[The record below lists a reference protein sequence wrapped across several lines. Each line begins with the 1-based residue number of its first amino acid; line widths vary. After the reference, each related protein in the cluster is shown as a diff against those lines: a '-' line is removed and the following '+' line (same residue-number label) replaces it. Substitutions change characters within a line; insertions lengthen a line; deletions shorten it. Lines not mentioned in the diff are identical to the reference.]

1 VTQYMMKT
9 VNADGTSYNGFVW
22 PLEVGAKVVAPDWN
36 DDAKCG
42 GGLHGLHNGIGSGA
56 LLDWSDDAVWIVAS
70 VKKAEIVDLGGKI
83 KVPRC
88 KIVHVGNRESA
99 TRFLSD
105 AGIVGPIVGGTA
117 TAGDGGTA
125 TAGYKGTAT
134 AGYKGTATAG
144 DGGTATA
151 GDGGTAT
158 AGKWGTATA
167 GHEGTA
173 TAGKWG
179 TATAGDGGTATA
191 GDGGTATAGK
201 WGTATAGDG
210 GTATAGDGGTA
221 TAGYEGTATAGDG
234 GTATAGKWGTATA
247 GYEGTATA
255 GDKGTLIIRRWDGKR
270 YRTVVGYIGENGLEP
285 NTPYKLNDAGEF
297 VKADG

>member
-1 VTQYMMKT
+1 MTQYMMKT
-9 VNADGTSYNGFVW
+9 VNADGTSCGGFVW

-56 LLDWSDDAVWIVAS
+56 LFDWSDDAVWIVAS

-117 TAGDGGTA
+117 TAGYEGTA
-125 TAGYKGTAT
+125 TAGDKGTAT
-134 AGYKGTATAG
+134 AGY
-144 DGGTATA
+144 
-151 GDGGTAT
+151 
-158 AGKWGTATA
+158 
-167 GHEGTA
+167 EGTA

-179 TATAGDGGTATA
+179 TATAGYEGTATA
-191 GDGGTATAGK
+191 GDGGMATAGK
-201 WGTATAGDG
+201 W

-221 TAGYEGTATAGDG
+221 TAGYEGTATAGYEG
-234 GTATAGKWGTATA
+234 MATAGKWGTATA
-247 GYEGTATA
+247 GDGGMATAGKWGTATAGDGGTATAGYGGTATA

>member
-1 VTQYMMKT
+1 MTQYMMKT

-36 DDAKCG
+36 DDG

-117 TAGDGGTA
+117 TAGYEGTA
-125 TAGYKGTAT
+125 TAGYE
-134 AGYKGTATAG
+134 
-144 DGGTATA
+144 
-151 GDGGTAT
+151 GTAT

-167 GHEGTA
+167 GNWGTATAGYEGTATAGYEGMATAGKWGTATAGDGGMA

-191 GDGGTATAGK
+191 GYG
-201 WGTATAGDG
+201 
-210 GTATAGDGGTA
+210 
-221 TAGYEGTATAGDG
+221 
-234 GTATAGKWGTATA
+234 
-247 GYEGTATA
+247 GTATA

>member
-1 VTQYMMKT
+1 MTQYMMKT

-117 TAGDGGTA
+117 TAGYEGTA
-125 TAGYKGTAT
+125 TAGDKGTAT
-134 AGYKGTATAG
+134 AGYE
-144 DGGTATA
+144 
-151 GDGGTAT
+151 GTAT

-167 GHEGTA
+167 GYEGTATAGKWGTATAGNWGTATAGYEGTATAGYEGMATAGKWGTATAGDGGMA

-191 GDGGTATAGK
+191 GYG
-201 WGTATAGDG
+201 
-210 GTATAGDGGTA
+210 
-221 TAGYEGTATAGDG
+221 
-234 GTATAGKWGTATA
+234 
-247 GYEGTATA
+247 GTATA

>member
-1 VTQYMMKT
+1 MTQYMMKT
-9 VNADGTSYNGFVW
+9 VNADGTSCGGFVW

-56 LLDWSDDAVWIVAS
+56 LFDWSDDAVWIVAS

-117 TAGDGGTA
+117 TAGYEGTA
-125 TAGYKGTAT
+125 TAGDKGTAT
-134 AGYKGTATAG
+134 AGYE
-144 DGGTATA
+144 
-151 GDGGTAT
+151 GTAT

-167 GHEGTA
+167 GYEGTATAGKWGTATAGNWGTATAGYEGTATAGYEGMA

-191 GDGGTATAGK
+191 GYG
-201 WGTATAGDG
+201 
-210 GTATAGDGGTA
+210 
-221 TAGYEGTATAGDG
+221 
-234 GTATAGKWGTATA
+234 
-247 GYEGTATA
+247 GTATA

>member
-1 VTQYMMKT
+1 
-9 VNADGTSYNGFVW
+9 
-22 PLEVGAKVVAPDWN
+22 
-36 DDAKCG
+36 
-42 GGLHGLHNGIGSGA
+42 

-117 TAGDGGTA
+117 TAGKWGTA
-125 TAGYKGTAT
+125 TAGYE
-134 AGYKGTATAG
+134 
-144 DGGTATA
+144 
-151 GDGGTAT
+151 
-158 AGKWGTATA
+158 GTATA

-173 TAGKWG
+173 TAG
-179 TATAGDGGTATA
+179 DG
-191 GDGGTATAGK
+191 
-201 WGTATAGDG
+201 
-210 GTATAGDGGTA
+210 
-221 TAGYEGTATAGDG
+221 
-234 GTATAGKWGTATA
+234 GTATA

-285 NTPYKLNDAGEF
+285 DTPYKLNEAGKF

>member
-1 VTQYMMKT
+1 MTQYMMKT

-117 TAGDGGTA
+117 TAGKWGTA
-125 TAGYKGTAT
+125 TAGKW
-134 AGYKGTATAG
+134 GTATAG

-151 GDGGTAT
+151 GHEGTATAGYEGTAT

-191 GDGGTATAGK
+191 GK
-201 WGTATAGDG
+201 W
-210 GTATAGDGGTA
+210 
-221 TAGYEGTATAGDG
+221 

>member
-1 VTQYMMKT
+1 MMKT
-9 VNADGTSYNGFVW
+9 VNADGTSYGGFVW

-36 DDAKCG
+36 DNAECG
-42 GGLHGLHNGIGSGA
+42 GGLHGLRNGIGNGS

-70 VKKAEIVDLGGKI
+70 VKKAEIVDLDGKV

-88 KIVHVGNRESA
+88 KIVHVGNQESA

-117 TAGDGGTA
+117 TAGNYGTA
-125 TAGYKGTAT
+125 TAGY
-134 AGYKGTATAG
+134 
-144 DGGTATA
+144 
-151 GDGGTAT
+151 
-158 AGKWGTATA
+158 
-167 GHEGTA
+167 EGTA
-173 TAGKWG
+173 TAGKW
-179 TATAGDGGTATA
+179 GTATA

-210 GTATAGDGGTA
+210 GTATAGDGGT
-221 TAGYEGTATAGDG
+221 
-234 GTATAGKWGTATA
+234 
-247 GYEGTATA
+247 
-255 GDKGTLIIRRWDGKR
+255 LIIRRWDGKR

-285 NTPYKLNDAGEF
+285 DTPYKLNEAGKF

>member
-1 VTQYMMKT
+1 MKT
-9 VNADGTSYNGFVW
+9 VNADGTSYGGFVW

-36 DDAKCG
+36 DNAECG
-42 GGLHGLHNGIGSGA
+42 GGLHGLRNGIGNGS

-70 VKKAEIVDLGGKI
+70 VKKAEIVDLDGKV

-88 KIVHVGNRESA
+88 KIVHVGNQESA

-117 TAGDGGTA
+117 TAGNYGTA
-125 TAGYKGTAT
+125 TAGYEGTAT
-134 AGYKGTATAG
+134 AGKWGTATAG
-144 DGGTATA
+144 DEGTATA

-158 AGKWGTATA
+158 AGKWGSATAGKWGTATA
-167 GHEGTA
+167 GDGGTA

-179 TATAGDGGTATA
+179 SATAGDGGTATA

-221 TAGYEGTATAGDG
+221 TAGDG
-234 GTATAGKWGTATA
+234 
-247 GYEGTATA
+247 GTATA

-270 YRTVVGYIGENGLEP
+270 YRTVVRYIKKNGLEP
-285 NTPYKLNDAGEF
+285 DTPYKLNEAGKF

>member
-1 VTQYMMKT
+1 MTQYMMKT

-70 VKKAEIVDLGGKI
+70 VKKAEIVDFGGKI

-117 TAGDGGTA
+117 TAGKWGTA
-125 TAGYKGTAT
+125 TAGH
-134 AGYKGTATAG
+134 
-144 DGGTATA
+144 GGTATA

-158 AGKWGTATA
+158 AGY
-167 GHEGTA
+167 EGTA

-179 TATAGDGGTATA
+179 TATAGYEGTATA

-221 TAGYEGTATAGDG
+221 TAGDG
-234 GTATAGKWGTATA
+234 GTATA

>member
-1 VTQYMMKT
+1 MTQYMMKT

-117 TAGDGGTA
+117 TAGYEGTA
-125 TAGYKGTAT
+125 TAGDKGTAT
-134 AGYKGTATAG
+134 AGN
-144 DGGTATA
+144 
-151 GDGGTAT
+151 
-158 AGKWGTATA
+158 
-167 GHEGTA
+167 EGTA

-191 GDGGTATAGK
+191 GDG
-201 WGTATAGDG
+201 
-210 GTATAGDGGTA
+210 
-221 TAGYEGTATAGDG
+221 
-234 GTATAGKWGTATA
+234 GTATA

>member
-1 VTQYMMKT
+1 MTQYMMKT
-9 VNADGTSYNGFVW
+9 VNADGTSCGGFVW

-36 DDAKCG
+36 DDG
-42 GGLHGLHNGIGSGA
+42 GGLHGLHNGIGRGA

-117 TAGDGGTA
+117 TAG
-125 TAGYKGTAT
+125 
-134 AGYKGTATAG
+134 
-144 DGGTATA
+144 
-151 GDGGTAT
+151 
-158 AGKWGTATA
+158 
-167 GHEGTA
+167 
-173 TAGKWG
+173 
-179 TATAGDGGTATA
+179 
-191 GDGGTATAGK
+191 
-201 WGTATAGDG
+201 
-210 GTATAGDGGTA
+210 
-221 TAGYEGTATAGDG
+221 YEGTATAGDG
-234 GTATAGKWGTATA
+234 GMATA
-247 GYEGTATA
+247 GYGGTATA

-270 YRTVVGYIGENGLEP
+270 DRTVVGYIGENGLEP

>member
-1 VTQYMMKT
+1 MMKT

-117 TAGDGGTA
+117 TAGYEGTA
-125 TAGYKGTAT
+125 M
-134 AGYKGTATAG
+134 AG
-144 DGGTATA
+144 DWGTATA

-158 AGKWGTATA
+158 AGKWGTAMVGDGGTATA
-167 GHEGTA
+167 GDGGTATAGYEGTA
-173 TAGKWG
+173 TAGKWGTATAGKWGTATAGYEGTATAGDGG

-210 GTATAGDGGTA
+210 GTATAGDG
-221 TAGYEGTATAGDG
+221 
-234 GTATAGKWGTATA
+234 GTATA

>member
-1 VTQYMMKT
+1 MTQYMMKT

-117 TAGDGGTA
+117 TAGYEGTA
-125 TAGYKGTAT
+125 TAGDKGTAT
-134 AGYKGTATAG
+134 AGNEGTATAG
-144 DGGTATA
+144 KWGTATA

-167 GHEGTA
+167 GYEGTAMAGYEGTA
-173 TAGKWG
+173 TAEKWG

-210 GTATAGDGGTA
+210 GTATAGDG
-221 TAGYEGTATAGDG
+221 
-234 GTATAGKWGTATA
+234 GTATA

>member
-1 VTQYMMKT
+1 MTQYMMKT

-117 TAGDGGTA
+117 TAG
-125 TAGYKGTAT
+125 Y
-134 AGYKGTATAG
+134 
-144 DGGTATA
+144 
-151 GDGGTAT
+151 
-158 AGKWGTATA
+158 
-167 GHEGTA
+167 E
-173 TAGKWG
+173 
-179 TATAGDGGTATA
+179 
-191 GDGGTATAGK
+191 
-201 WGTATAGDG
+201 
-210 GTATAGDGGTA
+210 GTA
-221 TAGYEGTATAGDG
+221 TAGYEGTATAG
-234 GTATAGKWGTATA
+234 
-247 GYEGTATA
+247 YEGMATA